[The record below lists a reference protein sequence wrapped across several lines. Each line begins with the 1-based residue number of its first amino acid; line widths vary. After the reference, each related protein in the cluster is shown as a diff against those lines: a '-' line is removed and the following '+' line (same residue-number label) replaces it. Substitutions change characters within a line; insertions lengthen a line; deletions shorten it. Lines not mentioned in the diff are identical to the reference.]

1 MGHFVAGRGES
12 ALEHAAERGRVC
24 AVAMECFGDL
34 RKCAAEYPDLFPA
47 EPFGPTIFSGV
58 SMALAFGSPKA
69 KAARIRMAAR
79 ITLWAF
85 AADWLLDYVA
95 TSRAEIDAIVAGC
108 GAVGDGA
115 APDPGAPIQVLLA
128 ALRDELAGRPGW
140 AAQYPVWREHL
151 QRYLLANARE
161 WEWKAARAAHGDG
174 ALPSLKEYL
183 TNADNIGATFVNV
196 SHWIDNEAV
205 ETAGELRRLAEAG
218 DEVQRALRL
227 LNDLATYE
235 RDLAWGD
242 LNSLM
247 LGPTPEDIRRRI
259 DELVDGSEKLIAP
272 LSADLPEEA
281 DYLRRQL
288 GHSVGYYATAD
299 YWEAP

>member
-1 MGHFVAGRGES
+1 MSFSVAGRGQPV
-12 ALEHAAERGRVC
+12 LEQAAEQGRVC
-24 AVAMECFGDL
+24 AVAMDCLRDL
-34 RKCAAEYPDLFPA
+34 RECAAEYPDLFSA
-47 EPFGPTIFSGV
+47 KPFGPTVFSGV
-58 SMALAFGSPKA
+58 ALALAFGSPA
-69 KAARIRMAAR
+69 GPAARIRMAAR
-79 ITLWAF
+79 TTLWAF

-95 TSRAEIDAIVAGC
+95 TSRAEIEAVVAGC

-140 AAQYPVWREHL
+140 AALSPVWREHL
-151 QRYLLANARE
+151 HRYLLANARE
-161 WEWKAARAAHGDG
+161 WEWKAEG
-174 ALPSLKEYL
+174 ASGLPSLEEYL
-183 TNADNIGATFVNV
+183 ANADNIGATFVNV
-196 SHWIDNEAV
+196 SHWIDNGAV
-205 ETAGELRRLAEAG
+205 GTAGELRRLAEAG

-247 LGPTPEDIRRRI
+247 LGATPDDVRRRI
-259 DELVDGSEKLIAP
+259 GELVDRGEKLIAP
-272 LSADLPEEA
+272 LAVELPEQA

-288 GHSVGYYATAD
+288 GHSVGFYATAD
-299 YWEAP
+299 YWGSL